1 MSEKRIHI
9 VGDLH
14 EVAIQKFTSAGY
26 NVSHSPNYD
35 EKKLLS
41 LAYEAAV
48 IVMTDMVFDENWFDA
63 LPNLKL
69 IARRGVGYDNIPVES
84 ATQHGV
90 WVTNTPGANAIAV
103 AELAVT
109 LILTVLRK
117 VNQAANNVQKGEAL
131 TYPASLMGH
140 NLSGKIIGLI
150 GYGQIAQN
158 VEKILHGF
166 GAHVLVYSRTKRD
179 TLYGQFVSYDT
190 LLAQSDIISLHIPA
204 TPETSGI
211 LNHEAFSKMK
221 TNAILINTA
230 RAALVDEE
238 ALVEA
243 INTGKIAGA
252 GLDTTS
258 YETIKTASPLLN
270 HDQIV
275 ITPHIGANTVESEY
289 LTAEKVVASVLGF
302 FDNQKPIYRLN

>member
-1 MSEKRIHI
+1 
-9 VGDLH
+9 
-14 EVAIQKFTSAGY
+14 
-26 NVSHSPNYD
+26 
-35 EKKLLS
+35 
-41 LAYEAAV
+41 
-48 IVMTDMVFDENWFDA
+48 MTDMAFDKNWFDA

-84 ATQHGV
+84 ATKHGV

-117 VNQAANNVQKGEAL
+117 VNQATNSVQKGEAL

-158 VEKILHGF
+158 LEKILHGF
-166 GAHVLVYSRTKRD
+166 GAHVLVYSRTKRE

-190 LLAQSDIISLHIPA
+190 LLEQSDIISLHIPA

-230 RAALVDEE
+230 RAALVYEE

-258 YETIKTASPLLN
+258 YETIKTAIPLLN

-289 LTAEKVVASVLGF
+289 LTAEKVVASVLDF
-302 FDNQKPIYRLN
+302 FNNQKPIYRLN